1 MLAFGCSSRYS
12 MEGEKAMYTTKTDLI
27 NKLASGNETGWQ
39 EFENT
44 YRGLIV
50 SVALKH
56 GVSVADTDD
65 IMQVVMLALFNNG
78 KFNYSRE
85 KHGKF
90 RTYLGGIIRH
100 KIADHFRKTK
110 SVSPDGFSENEE
122 YALPEFEAVYLAEYR
137 QYILNAAIE
146 DLKQSVSPEYF
157 EAFQLCVLQDISDKQ
172 AAQLLGEKPNTVTIR
187 KKRCREVLQR
197 IILELNTN
205 DHGLDLPFL

>member
-1 MLAFGCSSRYS
+1 MP
-12 MEGEKAMYTTKTDLI
+12 
-27 NKLASGNETGWQ
+27 
-39 EFENT
+39 
-44 YRGLIV
+44 
-50 SVALKH
+50 
-56 GVSVADTDD
+56 
-65 IMQVVMLALFNNG
+65 
-78 KFNYSRE
+78 
-85 KHGKF
+85 
-90 RTYLGGIIRH
+90 
-100 KIADHFRKTK
+100 
-110 SVSPDGFSENEE
+110 PDGFSENEE

>member
-1 MLAFGCSSRYS
+1 

-65 IMQVVMLALFNNG
+65 IIQVVMLALFNNG

-146 DLKQSVSPEYF
+146 DLKQSVSP
-157 EAFQLCVLQDISDKQ
+157 ATKSSSNILLTTILQTFRAMNLKM
-172 AAQLLGEKPNTVTIR
+172 PFPTIFATR
-187 KKRCREVLQR
+187 ME
-197 IILELNTN
+197 IL
-205 DHGLDLPFL
+205 

>member
-1 MLAFGCSSRYS
+1 
-12 MEGEKAMYTTKTDLI
+12 
-27 NKLASGNETGWQ
+27 
-39 EFENT
+39 
-44 YRGLIV
+44 
-50 SVALKH
+50 
-56 GVSVADTDD
+56 
-65 IMQVVMLALFNNG
+65 MLALFNNG

-90 RTYLGGIIRH
+90 RTYLSGIIRH